1 MGNLY
6 LYLYFCLHYYVFV
19 LEGGVPSAATTTF
32 RINHTFHLVLY
43 SPANSDRQ
51 SWAPFLE
58 PDHITQIDQI
68 ESKTKSSSRSWS
80 AENWWVSWDETY
92 GKTVPYL
99 EAKLYNTRVQLCSS
113 TVAQLSCI
121 RVAPHNLVSA
131 PKSCFNW
138 HPGLFLTQVLMLQ
151 TVAGQ

>member
-6 LYLYFCLHYYVFV
+6 LYLYFCLHLYVFV
-19 LEGGVPSAATTTF
+19 LEGGLPPTATTTF
-32 RINHTFHLVLY
+32 RINHTFHLFFY
-43 SPANSDRQ
+43 SSTPSDRQ

-58 PDHITQIDQI
+58 PDHITQIRLRVKLNHLHGADELKTG
-68 ESKTKSSSRSWS
+68 ESLETKR
-80 AENWWVSWDETY
+80 T
-92 GKTVPYL
+92 
-99 EAKLYNTRVQLCSS
+99 AKLSPRWKQNCIIPMWCGS
-113 TVAQLSCI
+113 TVAQLCCI
-121 RVAPHNLVSA
+121 RVAAHNLVSA